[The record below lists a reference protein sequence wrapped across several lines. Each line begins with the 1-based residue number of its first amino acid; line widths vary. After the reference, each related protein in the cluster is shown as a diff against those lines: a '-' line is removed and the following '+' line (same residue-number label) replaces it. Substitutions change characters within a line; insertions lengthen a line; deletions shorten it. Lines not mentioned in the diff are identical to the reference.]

1 MTEQHP
7 APRHGA
13 EEGTTHRLVPS
24 VGSCIP
30 RVPPLG
36 DQRLR
41 LTLGGIFP
49 GESTG
54 SDSPTMT
61 MYAYPAPAIDGAD
74 PTWRG
79 LGEGSRCRIG
89 PWSVH
94 VESIREEPPEA
105 VVRVLVEAEE
115 EA

>member
-1 MTEQHP
+1 MTDQRP
-7 APRHGA
+7 APRTGG

-49 GESTG
+49 GDATASG
-54 SDSPTMT
+54 SPTMT
-61 MYAYPAPAIDGAD
+61 VYAYPAPAIDGVD

-79 LGEGSRCRIG
+79 LREGSRCRIG
-89 PWSVH
+89 PWSVL

-105 VVRVLVEAEE
+105 VVRVLVEAEG